1 MAVIPGSAQS
11 LNSIAGFA
19 SAINMTDAQ
28 MGTNAEAIFQAGT
41 WLFNTD
47 TKLVYIADGVAPIKD
62 LKPRVDQTLTTAE
75 KAALKAAFPD
85 NGEYQPAVNGVVVHG
100 ADGKIDNVSFS
111 FIDKTQNRVKN
122 EYLSFMLDDDDKV
135 KLDNLPDIVRR
146 DWNFFGTIGDRNN
159 ATEEQKRGFAF
170 VADASDDATV
180 GSGWALYV
188 WAETATGSGDHEW
201 RKIAE
206 GEGLDLP
213 TDMFVN
219 YENLQKTGA
228 VMFDHPLFMSMDLD
242 RASNLLKTAIV
253 PTITAEDVAGAQ
265 AAEVATGV
273 SFSTGRTTPFD
284 VKVTCTDCTINDF
297 NGATIENDVPKTV
310 NGTVDTINGY
320 FAAAKIVVGATN
332 GTVKI
337 EWLGQTKQINVT
349 KNA

>member
-19 SAINMTDAQ
+19 SAINMTTAQ
-28 MGTNAEAIFQAGT
+28 MTTNAEAIFQAGT
-41 WLFNTD
+41 WLFNTE

-62 LKPRVDQTLTTAE
+62 LKPRVDQTLTTKE
-75 KAALKAAFPD
+75 KAALEAAFPD
-85 NGEYQPAVNGVVVHG
+85 NGEYKPIANGVVVHG

-111 FIDKTQNRVKN
+111 FIDKDNTRVTN

-135 KLDNLPDIVRR
+135 KLENLPDIVRR
-146 DWNFFGTIGDRNN
+146 DWNFFDTISDRDA
-159 ATEEQKRGFAF
+159 ATPEQKRGFAF
-170 VADASDDATV
+170 VANASDDATV

-188 WAETATGSGDHEW
+188 WAETATGSGDHKW

-228 VMFDHPLFMSMDLD
+228 VMFNHPLFMSMDLD

-253 PTITAEDVAGAQ
+253 PTITAENVAGAQ
-265 AAEVATGV
+265 ADAVATGV

-284 VKVTCTDCTINDF
+284 VEVTCTDCTINNF
-297 NGATIENDVPKTV
+297 NGTTIENDVPKTV
-310 NGTVDTINGY
+310 NGTVETINGY
-320 FAAAKIVVGATN
+320 FDDAKIVVGATS

-349 KNA
+349 KND